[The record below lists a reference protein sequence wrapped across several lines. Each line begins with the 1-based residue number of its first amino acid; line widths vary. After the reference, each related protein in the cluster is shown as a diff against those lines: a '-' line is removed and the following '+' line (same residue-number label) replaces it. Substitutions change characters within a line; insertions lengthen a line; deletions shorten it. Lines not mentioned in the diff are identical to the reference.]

1 MLCAEIVSDIQNN
14 FCTQHVLP
22 MVCKKKRASDKNLPV
37 CRQKWV
43 GIESGLNFE
52 SVVATQLEKF
62 KQEPIMLESS
72 L

>member
-1 MLCAEIVSDIQNN
+1 MSKTITEHNMFSPCSA
-14 FCTQHVLP
+14 
-22 MVCKKKRASDKNLPV
+22 KKRASDKNLPV

-62 KQEPIMLESS
+62 KQEPIMPESY